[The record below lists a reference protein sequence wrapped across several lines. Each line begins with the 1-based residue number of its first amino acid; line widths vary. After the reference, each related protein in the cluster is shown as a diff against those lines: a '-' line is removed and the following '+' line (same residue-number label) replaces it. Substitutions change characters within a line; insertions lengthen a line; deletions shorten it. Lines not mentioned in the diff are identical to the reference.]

1 MRAVLSLIACFSL
14 LSGLARADPGR
25 ISASAT
31 LDYFSP
37 PDTIDLGD
45 VGGQISRDVSR
56 GSPGIRLLYSFTDT
70 LGLEFA
76 YRYTPEMAVR
86 KVSGSSNIFPVPPGG
101 GVFPVVTTYKIAQR
115 SHALSVGPS
124 FALPI
129 TPKMKFNGSVF
140 GTYEN
145 TSIDL
150 AYLHWVSRDGI
161 EPPQEVASPIPFD
174 DPESFRFGA
183 RFGLD
188 YALSPAAALT
198 ISVTVMDS
206 ELGNAKY
213 LGGGF
218 TWNF

>member
-1 MRAVLSLIACFSL
+1 M
-14 LSGLARADPGR
+14 
-25 ISASAT
+25 
-31 LDYFSP
+31 
-37 PDTIDLGD
+37 
-45 VGGQISRDVSR
+45 
-56 GSPGIRLLYSFTDT
+56 
-70 LGLEFA
+70 
-76 YRYTPEMAVR
+76 
-86 KVSGSSNIFPVPPGG
+86 
-101 GVFPVVTTYKIAQR
+101 TTYEIAQR
-115 SHALSVGPS
+115 SHAWSVGPA

-129 TPKMKFNGSVF
+129 APKLKINGSVF

-150 AYLHWVSRDGI
+150 VSIHWVSRDGI
-161 EPPQEVASPIPFD
+161 EPPREVASPVPFD

>member
-1 MRAVLSLIACFSL
+1 MRAILTLIACLSL
-14 LSGLARADPGR
+14 LAGLARANPGR

-37 PDTIDLGD
+37 PATIDLGD
-45 VGGQISRDVSR
+45 VGGQIARDVSR
-56 GSPGIRLLYSFTDT
+56 WSPGLRLLYSFTDT

-76 YRYTPEMAVR
+76 YRYTPEMTVR
-86 KVSGSSNIFPVPPGG
+86 KVSPNLNIFPVPV
-101 GVFPVVTTYKIAQR
+101 VFPAVTTYEIAQR
-115 SHALSVGPS
+115 SRALSVGPS

-129 TPKMKFNGSVF
+129 TPKLKLNGSVF

-150 AYLHWVSRDGI
+150 AYIDWVSRDGI
-161 EPPQEVASPIPFD
+161 EPPRETASPVPFD

-188 YALSPAAALT
+188 YALSQAAALT